1 MNITYRLN
9 NNILYIGL
17 DGRVDAANAQE
28 VEKQIFEIKDAHPN
42 THTVIDADAL
52 TYISSAGLRIILR
65 LKKAD
70 TNLAIINVV
79 PEVYDVFDMTGFV
92 EMVKIEKAYRKM
104 SVEGCDFLAK
114 GANGAVYRYNDET
127 ILKVYYGEDTLPEI
141 EQERANARKA
151 FVMGIKTAIPYGIV
165 RVGKEYGTVTELL
178 NAVSVSKMIKNNPD
192 NLEEAANYYVGM
204 IKHIHSINAEGE
216 DLPSNKEGFKK
227 WLDFLKPHLP
237 ENQFNKLLNL
247 VNAVPETN
255 TMLHGDYHTNNIMI
269 QNGEAVLIDMDTL
282 SVGHPIF
289 EFGYMYNAFIGYSA
303 ANPLNVLGF
312 LGYPIEVST
321 KFWRLSLEKYFDTKD
336 QAFLDSIEEKAI
348 LVGTV
353 RALRH
358 AIRHPKEEFAEQK
371 IAIYKQ
377 KIATLLEKVDTLT
390 F

>member
-1 MNITYRLN
+1 MNITYRLH

-52 TYISSAGLRIILR
+52 SYISSAGLRIILR

-70 TNLAIINVV
+70 SELAIINVA

-151 FVMGIKTAIPYGIV
+151 FVMGINTAIPYGIV

-178 NAVSVSKMIKNNPD
+178 NAVSVSKLIKNNPED
-192 NLEEAANYYVGM
+192 LETPANYYVGM
-204 IKHIHSINAEGE
+204 IKQIHSTNAEGE
-216 DLPSNKEGFKK
+216 GLPSNKEGFKK
-227 WLDFLKPHLP
+227 WLNFLKPHLL
-237 ENQFNKLLNL
+237 ENQFNKLSAL
-247 VNAVPETN
+247 VEAIPETN

-289 EFGYMYNAFIGYSA
+289 ELGYMYNAFIGYSA

-336 QAFLDSIEEKAI
+336 QAFLNSIEEKAI

-358 AIRHPKEEFAEQK
+358 AIRHPEEELAEQK

-377 KIATLLEKVDTLT
+377 RIATLLEKVDTLT